1 MKALIRDRFGPPDVL
16 EVRDVPQ
23 PVPKERQV
31 LVRVHACSLNDWD
44 WGMLKEPMFPWQRAP
59 RVRILGSDIAG
70 EVAAVGARVERF
82 KVGDHVYGDLCG
94 FGGWGGFAEY
104 VCAAEKRLAL
114 KAPRMTFEQAA
125 ALPQAGQLAFQ
136 ALAAAGPL
144 TARRTL
150 LINGAGGG
158 VGTLGVQFAKSQAPG
173 IEVTGVDSGLK
184 LEMMR
189 AIGFRPRNR
198 LHAGRLHEKRQTL
211 RLDRRHEDH
220 APAGRSPTRAQPR
233 RHVRNG
239 RRSCEP
245 TAARHRP
252 RRLAISA
259 DGRQDG
265 PARSATAESKPAGH
279 ERAVRGRKARARD
292 RRPLYAR
299 RRARRVPALRRRK
312 SQRQGRDYNGGLM
325 KTAVSLLFLL
335 VSATALAQSGDQ
347 SRVLDDAQIRAIL
360 EERVGDDRDHIGIVI
375 GIIEPQG
382 RRIVAYGSTGDSTPH
397 PVDGDTVFEIG
408 SVTKVFTSL
417 LLADMV
423 ERGELALSDPIAKFL
438 PPGVTSP
445 ERGGRKIT
453 LFDLATHTS
462 GLPRLPTNMTPANRD
477 NPYADYSVEQ
487 MYAFLSR
494 YQLPRDIGAQYE
506 YSNYGVG
513 LLGHLLA
520 LAADEDYETLIRTR
534 ITEPLGMSD
543 TRIALTPDMQSR
555 LAVGHDQRRNPVPNW
570 DLPTL
575 AGAGALRSTA
585 NDMLS
590 FLALHLGYTASELSP
605 AAAAMLAERRAAG
618 AAGEIALGWHIQ
630 RGSER
635 EHIWHNGGTGGYRSF
650 IGYDPVTRVGV
661 VALTN
666 VSTTIGVD
674 DIGRHLLDPSSALL
688 PADSPLIRKPQERT
702 EISLDAD
709 LLQTYVGRYEFG
721 PGMLMTIT
729 RGGNQLF
736 GQLTGQ
742 GSIPIYPESE
752 TEFFMRV
759 VDAQITFRTDTQ
771 GRVNALVLH
780 QLGRDQLAQ
789 RLDTDADPIDEWFG
803 HKVNP
808 VDPSVYD
815 AYVGEYALQPTVK
828 FTVTREGDRL
838 FVQLTGQPR
847 IEVFAETERNYF
859 YKVVDAQITF
869 VAEDNAPATAL
880 VLHQGGRDMRA
891 ERIE

>member
-1 MKALIRDRFGPPDVL
+1 
-16 EVRDVPQ
+16 
-23 PVPKERQV
+23 
-31 LVRVHACSLNDWD
+31 
-44 WGMLKEPMFPWQRAP
+44 
-59 RVRILGSDIAG
+59 
-70 EVAAVGARVERF
+70 
-82 KVGDHVYGDLCG
+82 
-94 FGGWGGFAEY
+94 
-104 VCAAEKRLAL
+104 
-114 KAPRMTFEQAA
+114 
-125 ALPQAGQLAFQ
+125 
-136 ALAAAGPL
+136 
-144 TARRTL
+144 
-150 LINGAGGG
+150 
-158 VGTLGVQFAKSQAPG
+158 
-173 IEVTGVDSGLK
+173 
-184 LEMMR
+184 
-189 AIGFRPRNR
+189 
-198 LHAGRLHEKRQTL
+198 
-211 RLDRRHEDH
+211 
-220 APAGRSPTRAQPR
+220 
-233 RHVRNG
+233 
-239 RRSCEP
+239 
-245 TAARHRP
+245 
-252 RRLAISA
+252 
-259 DGRQDG
+259 
-265 PARSATAESKPAGH
+265 
-279 ERAVRGRKARARD
+279 
-292 RRPLYAR
+292 
-299 RRARRVPALRRRK
+299 
-312 SQRQGRDYNGGLM
+312 M